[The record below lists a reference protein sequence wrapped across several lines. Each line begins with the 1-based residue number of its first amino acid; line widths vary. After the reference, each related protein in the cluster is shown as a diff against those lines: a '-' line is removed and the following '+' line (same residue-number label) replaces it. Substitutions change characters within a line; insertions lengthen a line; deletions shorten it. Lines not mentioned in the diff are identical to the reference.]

1 LRSGKVSG
9 CFDPGLIGYNARCHK
24 HGRAARKAGRRP
36 IGVDETMASTPSV
49 AIIIATMNRRDVV
62 LFTLARLHEPNRIPG
77 DYEIAVC
84 VNPSSDNTVKAIRE
98 RFPDVRVI
106 SLERNLGSCA
116 KAIGVAET
124 RSEYVVFL
132 DDDSHPWPD
141 AIARMFE
148 KFRADKRLG
157 AAAFTVHLPDGRQEC
172 SALPGVFV
180 GCGVGFR
187 RAALDAVGG
196 LDGSFFMQAEEYDL
210 SFRLAAGG
218 WKVKTFTDLGVDHLK
233 TPTARLSGRTVR
245 YDTRNNRIVIARY
258 LPDEYEEV
266 YRQDWMQRYRWIGEA
281 NGHLRDY
288 WRGRLAG
295 AFRATRDRRTYARW
309 RLSSTAF
316 ESLFR
321 VKHIASQMQ
330 RLADSGV
337 RRIILADL
345 GKNIYPFVY
354 GAQSAGLEVLCIADD
369 RFARPGRRYRG
380 IPVVETAESL
390 MMKGDAIVV
399 SNASAVHA
407 ESRHRALEKATDLPI
422 HRWFGYD
429 KPLPEGV

>member
-1 LRSGKVSG
+1 M
-9 CFDPGLIGYNARCHK
+9 IG
-24 HGRAARKAGRRP
+24 
-36 IGVDETMASTPSV
+36 TPSV
-49 AIIIATMNRRDVV
+49 AIVIATMNRRDVV
-62 LFTLARLHEPNRIPG
+62 LFTLARLHQPNRIPG
-77 DYEIAVC
+77 DHEIVVC
-84 VNPSSDNTVKAIRE
+84 VNPSSDNTVEAIRE

-106 SLERNLGSCA
+106 SLDRNLGSCA
-116 KAIGVAET
+116 KAVGVAET
-124 RSEYVVFL
+124 RSEYVLFL

-148 KFRADKRLG
+148 KFQADSRLG

-196 LDGSFFMQAEEYDL
+196 LDSSFFMQAEEYDL
-210 SFRLAAGG
+210 SFRLVAGG

-281 NGHLRDY
+281 TGHLWDY
-288 WRGRLAG
+288 WKGRLAG
-295 AFRATRDRRTYARW
+295 ALRAGHDRQTYARW
-309 RLSSTAF
+309 RLSPAAF
-316 ESLFR
+316 ESLFH
-321 VKHIASQMQ
+321 VKRIASEMQ
-330 RLADSGV
+330 RLAGSGA

-345 GKNIYPFVY
+345 GKNIYPFVR
-354 GAQSAGLEVLCIADD
+354 GARSAGLEILCIADD
-369 RFARPGRRYRG
+369 RFARLGRRYRG
-380 IPVVETAESL
+380 VPVVETAEAL
-390 MMKGDAIVV
+390 TMKGDAVV
-399 SNASAVHA
+399 ISNASAVHA
-407 ESRHRALEKATDLPI
+407 ENRHHALENATDLPI

-429 KPLPEGV
+429 RPSPDEA